1 MNVYFDNAAT
11 TPTLPE
17 VVDVMLPYFSQTF
30 GNPSSIHSHGRETRS
45 AIEKARKSVAN
56 VLGTSPSQLFFTSGA
71 TESNNMILN
80 GAVQSLGCKHI
91 ITSAIEH
98 HAVLHTAQNLAKDGI
113 KVHFVKLNQDGEI
126 ELEHL
131 ETLLKTHPNAIVS
144 LMHGNNEVGNI
155 LDLQQVGILAKKY
168 NAYFHS
174 DTVQTIGHYD
184 YDFDLKNLP
193 VDFLVGS
200 AHKFH
205 GPKGVGFVYINEG
218 IKLPAYIYGGS
229 QERNMRGGTENVPAI
244 VGLAKALEISSEN
257 RSINNLKIKVLKKH
271 FIDSLQNIVP
281 YIGFNGMSGN
291 SEKSLS
297 HIINV
302 AFPKTEIDEM
312 LLFNFDINKISVSG
326 GSACT
331 SGALAGS
338 HVLHAIYGDADE
350 RQSVRFSFSSFN
362 TTSEIDYVMEV
373 IKKLFG

>member
-17 VVDVMLPYFSQTF
+17 VVDAMLPYFSQTF

-45 AIEKARKSVAN
+45 AIEKARKLVAN

-98 HAVLHTAQNLAKDGI
+98 HAVLHTAQNLATDGI

-131 ETLLKTHPNAIVS
+131 ETLLKIYPNAIVS

-155 LDLQQVGILAKKY
+155 LDLQQVGTLAKKY

-174 DTVQTIGHYD
+174 DTVQTIGY

-193 VDFLVGS
+193 IDFLVGS

-218 IKLPAYIYGGS
+218 IKLPAFIHGGS

-244 VGLAKALEISSEN
+244 VGLAKALEISVEN
-257 RSINNLKIKVLKKH
+257 RSANNLKIKVLKKY

-281 YIGFNGMSGN
+281 NIGFNGMSGN
-291 SEKSLS
+291 LEKSLS

>member
-98 HAVLHTAQNLAKDGI
+98 HAVLHTAQNLATDGI

-131 ETLLKTHPNAIVS
+131 ETLLKIYPNAIVS

-155 LDLQQVGILAKKY
+155 LDLQQVGTLAKKY

-174 DTVQTIGHYD
+174 DTVQTIGY

-193 VDFLVGS
+193 IDFLVGS

-205 GPKGVGFVYINEG
+205 GPKGVGFVHINEG
-218 IKLPAYIYGGS
+218 IKLPAFIHGGS

-244 VGLAKALEISSEN
+244 VGLAKAIEISAVK
-257 RSINNLKIKVLKKH
+257 RSTNNLKIKALKKY

-281 YIGFNGMSGN
+281 NIGFNGMSGN
-291 SEKSLS
+291 PEKSLS

-312 LLFNFDINKISVSG
+312 LLFNFDIHKISVSG

>member
-17 VVDVMLPYFSQTF
+17 VVDAMLPYFSQTF

-45 AIEKARKSVAN
+45 AIEKARKLVAN

-98 HAVLHTAQNLAKDGI
+98 HAVLHTAQNLATDGI

-131 ETLLKTHPNAIVS
+131 ETLLKIYPNAIVS

-155 LDLQQVGILAKKY
+155 LDLQQVGTLAKKY

-174 DTVQTIGHYD
+174 DTVQTIGY

-193 VDFLVGS
+193 IDFLVGS

-205 GPKGVGFVYINEG
+205 GLKGVGFVYINEG
-218 IKLPAYIYGGS
+218 IKLPAFIHGGS

-244 VGLAKALEISSEN
+244 VGLAKALEISVEN
-257 RSINNLKIKVLKKH
+257 RSANNLKIKVLKKY

-281 YIGFNGMSGN
+281 NIGFNGMSGN
-291 SEKSLS
+291 LEKSLS